1 MIIDDLI
8 EVKKS
13 LETTYKDFSKLKT
26 YTILKLVK
34 KIIIEYKDD
43 LSQKEILKFI
53 NDVFNVKIEYQN
65 FNKFFI
71 SFCREKN
78 KSKKELKNEDVKI
91 IKASKNCELN
101 EASKIDVDIISKKK
115 IDDNSKS
122 GVRVNLP
129 DIQDLGVGLIESKN
143 KNRIK

>member
-8 EVKKS
+8 EIKKS

-78 KSKKELKNEDVKI
+78 KPKKELKNEDVKI

-115 IDDNSKS
+115 IDNNKS
-122 GVRVNLP
+122 IQVNLP

>member
-78 KSKKELKNEDVKI
+78 KPKKELKNEDVKI

-115 IDDNSKS
+115 IDNNKS
-122 GVRVNLP
+122 IQVNLP

>member
-13 LETTYKDFSKLKT
+13 QETTYKDFSKLKT

-78 KSKKELKNEDVKI
+78 KPKKELKNEDVKI

-115 IDDNSKS
+115 IDNNKS
-122 GVRVNLP
+122 IQVNLP

>member
-115 IDDNSKS
+115 IDNNKS
-122 GVRVNLP
+122 IQVNLP

>member
-129 DIQDLGVGLIESKN
+129 KIENVNVGLIESKN
-143 KNRIK
+143 RDRIK